1 MSSIKRFTRRA
12 ATVLALAC
20 SLSLPVTAL
29 AGAHGGQSRPQEI
42 LLDPA
47 KRTEVTGTVLVTGA
61 NRGIGLEMA
70 RNYAERGWTVIATA
84 RNPASATELNE
95 IAAEYPGKVSVEK
108 LDVTS
113 QADVDALAAKYK
125 GRPIDVLL
133 NNAAWLGDPA
143 DQKFGSYDFDVFL
156 GVMDTNVAGPLR
168 MAQAFIDNVAASDQK
183 KIVAITSVQGSITL
197 IRSASIQFYNA
208 SKTALNMSMRA
219 LSAAVEDQGI
229 TVALISPG
237 AVDTDM
243 MALALGGSNFQM
255 RLLTPAQSAEA
266 VINVIDQYGLDM
278 NGTFLSHE
286 GAKLPW

>member
-1 MSSIKRFTRRA
+1 MPSMTRFTRRTA
-12 ATVLALAC
+12 ASLALAC
-20 SLSLPVTAL
+20 ALSLPVAAL
-29 AGAHGGQSRPQEI
+29 AGAHGGQARPQEI

-47 KRTEVTGTVLVTGA
+47 KRTEITGTVLVTGA

-84 RNPASATELNE
+84 RNPGGATELNE
-95 IAAEYPGKVSVEK
+95 IAAGNPKVKVEK

-125 GRPIDVLL
+125 GQPIDVLL

-168 MAQAFIDNVAASDQK
+168 MAEAFIDNVTASEQK
-183 KIVAITSVQGSITL
+183 KIVGITSVQGSITL

-219 LSAAVEDQGI
+219 LSAAVEDQGVTI
-229 TVALISPG
+229 ALVSPG

-255 RLLTPAQSAEA
+255 QLLTPAQSAEA
-266 VINVIDQYGLDM
+266 VINLIDQYGFDM
-278 NGTFLSHE
+278 SGTFLSHE
-286 GAKLPW
+286 GARLPW